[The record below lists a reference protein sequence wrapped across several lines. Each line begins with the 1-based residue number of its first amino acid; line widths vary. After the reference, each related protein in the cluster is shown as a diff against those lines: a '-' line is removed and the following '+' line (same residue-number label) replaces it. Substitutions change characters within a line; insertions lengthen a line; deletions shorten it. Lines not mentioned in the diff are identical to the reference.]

1 MHATGRAILNAT
13 LVCGALDIA
22 SAFFFAGLR
31 GAGPVAVLHSVASG
45 PFGDSVAAG
54 GIATALLGLAVHFAI
69 MAVMV
74 AVFVVA
80 ARRSPFIAANPL
92 VAGIACGLLLYLV
105 MYWIVLPLRW
115 PASFPSV
122 KPVGV
127 ASALFSHIVCVGIP
141 MAYVTLWSLGRLSR
155 PTSIPRG

>member
-1 MHATGRAILNAT
+1 MNATGRAILNAT
-13 LVCGALDIA
+13 LVCGTLDIA

-31 GAGPVAVLHSVASG
+31 GTGPVAVLHSVASG
-45 PFGDSVAAG
+45 PFGAGIAAG

-74 AVFVVA
+74 AVFVTGS
-80 ARRSPFIAANPL
+80 RRLPVVKANPL
-92 VAGIACGLLLYLV
+92 VAGIAYGLLLYLV

-115 PASFPSV
+115 TTSFPSV
-122 KPVGV
+122 KPVAV

-141 MAYVTLWSLGRLSR
+141 MAYVTLRSLGRGGME
-155 PTSIPRG
+155 PVPAG